1 MQRSLIFPRPS
12 QASSKR
18 DHNGAALI
26 TLDAPPD
33 LPADVGSTLA
43 ALHFAAPSPGAP
55 VVVYFHGNADQV
67 GWGGAYVGSLLR
79 ERGMGLFAIEYPG
92 YGHAQAGGGSPT
104 EDSLYTAADVLL
116 KHLVAPKSEGGLE
129 VPAGDVVLL
138 GQSIGG
144 AVALEMAARGHGAAL
159 VLLAPFASLPMMV
172 DAAFPIASPALKAFP
187 FLLLDK
193 FDNLAKAQAGAV
205 ASVDAAGGEG
215 KEGRRLPVLLAHV
228 SCPDAAEVAFFSRSQ
243 RYSYRCRQG
252 VEDEIVP
259 YTQGQALASALG
271 AELLT
276 LEGAG
281 HNNVLNNPHWARFA
295 NRLQGFLRECRAK

>member
-1 MQRSLIFPRPS
+1 MLVTMQRSLIFPRPS

-18 DHNGAALI
+18 DHNGGALI

-43 ALHFAAPSPGAP
+43 ALQFAAPSPGAP

-92 YGHAQAGGGSPT
+92 YGHAQSGGGSPT
-104 EDSLYTAADVLL
+104 EDSLYAAADVLL

-138 GQSIGG
+138 GQVIPQPRPEPAAKKPVSLVPRAEGVWNARQSIGG

-159 VLLAPFASLPMMV
+159 VLLAPFASLPLMV
-172 DAAFPIASPALKAFP
+172 DAAFPIASPALKLFP

-228 SCPDAAEVAFFSRSQ
+228 SCHGR
-243 RYSYRCRQG
+243 
-252 VEDEIVP
+252 
-259 YTQGQALASALG
+259 
-271 AELLT
+271 
-276 LEGAG
+276 
-281 HNNVLNNPHWARFA
+281 
-295 NRLQGFLRECRAK
+295 

>member
-18 DHNGAALI
+18 DHNGGALI

-172 DAAFPIASPALKAFP
+172 DSAFPIASPALKVILPPAP
-187 FLLLDK
+187 AVSNEGPSSPLL
-193 FDNLAKAQAGAV
+193 
-205 ASVDAAGGEG
+205 
-215 KEGRRLPVLLAHV
+215 VLLPAV
-228 SCPDAAEVAFFSRSQ
+228 SWPW
-243 RYSYRCRQG
+243 
-252 VEDEIVP
+252 VP
-259 YTQGQALASALG
+259 ACGS
-271 AELLT
+271 
-276 LEGAG
+276 
-281 HNNVLNNPHWARFA
+281 W
-295 NRLQGFLRECRAK
+295 NRLR